1 MSDEVHDD
9 FRSLRDAIASREA
22 LIQSLRDVVAN
33 LEGRMAALESAL
45 VNTAN
50 ENEILKRRLFGP
62 RSERSGTSE
71 LQLTLGNLL
80 EEQKQLQ
87 KKLDEAVRKSK
98 EGDAAGASCVDGDE
112 PPKKEPPTKPSPK
125 GRRNLAE
132 SSLPRVRVDLRDAD
146 IEASGG
152 RFIRWETS
160 FELMRQQ
167 AAWKVL
173 EKRTAQYEISVAG
186 KKSVLGVEQ
195 PPKLLRR
202 SMLHTSTIA
211 WLLVQKFALGVPHH
225 RLEQHLAAQGEHLDR
240 STMCRNVEE
249 AGNALGATVVHAMFR
264 DALENCSVLSTD
276 ATGAAIQPG
285 PRNSGTKQSCKSGHF
300 FTVVAD
306 CAHVLFSY
314 AERHSS
320 DSVEKLF
327 HGYKGFLQADA
338 SSVYDILDRGPPSS
352 SEQGV
357 VLVGCWAH
365 CRRYF
370 FDAAICKYEV
380 GIQGLLRVRAIYA
393 ADSAL
398 ADLPPVERKRQRLT
412 RVLPLVEDFF
422 SWVSSMAGLTAGRT
436 LATRALGYAQN
447 QEQEL
452 RRVFLDGRLPLDNTR
467 SERALRKIVVGR
479 KNWMFYGSDIHA
491 EAAAAVFSLVA
502 SCRLHR
508 VDPELY
514 LDEVMRVL
522 PYWPRE
528 RFLELAPSR
537 WRTTRAVLDP
547 DELAMPIGP
556 ISIPAPPA
564 ETPSSPP

>member
-1 MSDEVHDD
+1 MSDEVHDEV
-9 FRSLRDAIASREA
+9 RSLRDAIASREA

-211 WLLVQKFALGVPHH
+211 WLLVQKFALGVPHPPLGVAGIVQGPFAIVSELADAPSDRAALFVRQVRPSQRSLFVSDLAFDVARPLQVAMFLVQGLIVGGLDRMNEPTVRIAGEKVTLQIGRADAVIAGPVPPH
-225 RLEQHLAAQGEHLDR
+225 AKAALGRTIAQQALLAAL
-240 STMCRNVEE
+240 
-249 AGNALGATVVHAMFR
+249 F
-264 DALENCSVLSTD
+264 
-276 ATGAAIQPG
+276 IQ
-285 PRNSGTKQSCKSGHF
+285 
-300 FTVVAD
+300 
-306 CAHVLFSY
+306 
-314 AERHSS
+314 E
-320 DSVEKLF
+320 
-327 HGYKGFLQADA
+327 
-338 SSVYDILDRGPPSS
+338 
-352 SEQGV
+352 
-357 VLVGCWAH
+357 
-365 CRRYF
+365 
-370 FDAAICKYEV
+370 
-380 GIQGLLRVRAIYA
+380 
-393 ADSAL
+393 
-398 ADLPPVERKRQRLT
+398 
-412 RVLPLVEDFF
+412 
-422 SWVSSMAGLTAGRT
+422 
-436 LATRALGYAQN
+436 
-447 QEQEL
+447 
-452 RRVFLDGRLPLDNTR
+452 
-467 SERALRKIVVGR
+467 VVGR
-479 KNWMFYGSDIHA
+479 DAVPLTGLDMLFQARVATALRPVPLADAVPVADDALLFGQGG
-491 EAAAAVFSLVA
+491 AAVERRPGDGEPTQRNYRPWTHFIPPNCDKL
-502 SCRLHR
+502 RLAR
-508 VDPELY
+508 PA
-514 LDEVMRVL
+514 MN
-522 PYWPRE
+522 WP
-528 RFLELAPSR
+528 
-537 WRTTRAVLDP
+537 
-547 DELAMPIGP
+547 
-556 ISIPAPPA
+556 
-564 ETPSSPP
+564 